1 MPNMHAQSDFSA
13 KGMGFEILKPDGG
26 GAPVEHDLQPCD
38 ITPFWYS
45 REQ

>member
-1 MPNMHAQSDFSA
+1 MPNIHAQSDFSA

-26 GAPVEHDLQPCD
+26 GAPVEHDFQPCGM
-38 ITPFWYS
+38 TPFWLS